1 MEILQQI
8 FELCVIPLLGVLTT
22 YLVKLIRKK
31 NKELDEKVS
40 NNISRKY
47 IDMLAD
53 TITNCVVSTNQ
64 TYVDALK
71 EANAFDKEA
80 QKKAFELTYNKIM
93 NVLTE
98 DAKEYLEV
106 KKIDK
111 DKEKENNIIYYNF
124 KKAVGDFPVEK
135 KIDKQVNLLF
145 YNGYTAKEI
154 SSYVGLTERQIN
166 YIVKKSKIYKRRLV
180 PWIIMKIFMKLIQKM
195 LL

>member
-71 EANAFDKEA
+71 EANTFDKEA

-98 DAKEYLEV
+98 EAKEYLTAIYGDLEIYIATKIESEV
-106 KKIDK
+106 KFC
-111 DKEKENNIIYYNF
+111 KE
-124 KKAVGDFPVEK
+124 A
-135 KIDKQVNLLF
+135 
-145 YNGYTAKEI
+145 
-154 SSYVGLTERQIN
+154 
-166 YIVKKSKIYKRRLV
+166 
-180 PWIIMKIFMKLIQKM
+180 
-195 LL
+195 

>member
-8 FELCVIPLLGVLTT
+8 FELCVIPLLGILTT

-98 DAKEYLEV
+98 EAKEYLTAIYGDLEIYITTKIESEV
-106 KKIDK
+106 KSY
-111 DKEKENNIIYYNF
+111 KE
-124 KKAVGDFPVEK
+124 P
-135 KIDKQVNLLF
+135 
-145 YNGYTAKEI
+145 
-154 SSYVGLTERQIN
+154 
-166 YIVKKSKIYKRRLV
+166 
-180 PWIIMKIFMKLIQKM
+180 
-195 LL
+195 

>member
-8 FELCVIPLLGVLTT
+8 FELCVIPLLGILTT

-40 NNISRKY
+40 NKISKKY

-53 TITNCVVSTNQ
+53 TITDCVVSTNQ

-98 DAKEYLEV
+98 DAKEYLTTIYGDLEIYITTKIESEV
-106 KKIDK
+106 KLY
-111 DKEKENNIIYYNF
+111 KE
-124 KKAVGDFPVEK
+124 V
-135 KIDKQVNLLF
+135 
-145 YNGYTAKEI
+145 
-154 SSYVGLTERQIN
+154 
-166 YIVKKSKIYKRRLV
+166 
-180 PWIIMKIFMKLIQKM
+180 
-195 LL
+195 

>member
-8 FELCVIPLLGVLTT
+8 FELCVIPLLGILTT

-31 NKELDEKVS
+31 NEELDAKVS
-40 NNISRKY
+40 KEVSKKY

-53 TITNCVVSTNQ
+53 TITDCVISTNQ

-98 DAKEYLEV
+98 DAKEYLTTVYGDLEIYITTKIESEV
-106 KKIDK
+106 KSY
-111 DKEKENNIIYYNF
+111 KE
-124 KKAVGDFPVEK
+124 A
-135 KIDKQVNLLF
+135 
-145 YNGYTAKEI
+145 
-154 SSYVGLTERQIN
+154 
-166 YIVKKSKIYKRRLV
+166 
-180 PWIIMKIFMKLIQKM
+180 
-195 LL
+195 

>member
-8 FELCVIPLLGVLTT
+8 FELCVVPLLGILTT

-40 NNISRKY
+40 KEVSRKY

-53 TITNCVVSTNQ
+53 TITDCVISTNQ

-98 DAKEYLEV
+98 DAKEYLTTIYGDLEIYITTKIESEV
-106 KKIDK
+106 KLY
-111 DKEKENNIIYYNF
+111 KE
-124 KKAVGDFPVEK
+124 A
-135 KIDKQVNLLF
+135 
-145 YNGYTAKEI
+145 
-154 SSYVGLTERQIN
+154 
-166 YIVKKSKIYKRRLV
+166 
-180 PWIIMKIFMKLIQKM
+180 
-195 LL
+195 

>member
-8 FELCVIPLLGVLTT
+8 FELCVVPLLGILTT

-31 NKELDEKVS
+31 NEELDAKVS
-40 NNISRKY
+40 KEVSRKY

-53 TITNCVVSTNQ
+53 TITDCVVSTNQ

-98 DAKEYLEV
+98 DAKEYLTTIYGDLEIYITTKIESEV
-106 KKIDK
+106 KLY
-111 DKEKENNIIYYNF
+111 KE
-124 KKAVGDFPVEK
+124 V
-135 KIDKQVNLLF
+135 
-145 YNGYTAKEI
+145 
-154 SSYVGLTERQIN
+154 
-166 YIVKKSKIYKRRLV
+166 
-180 PWIIMKIFMKLIQKM
+180 
-195 LL
+195 

>member
-8 FELCVIPLLGVLTT
+8 FELCVIPLLGILTT

-40 NNISRKY
+40 NKISKKY

-53 TITNCVVSTNQ
+53 TITDCVVSTNQ

-98 DAKEYLEV
+98 DAKEYLTTIYGDLEIYITTKIESEV
-106 KKIDK
+106 KSY
-111 DKEKENNIIYYNF
+111 KE
-124 KKAVGDFPVEK
+124 A
-135 KIDKQVNLLF
+135 
-145 YNGYTAKEI
+145 
-154 SSYVGLTERQIN
+154 
-166 YIVKKSKIYKRRLV
+166 
-180 PWIIMKIFMKLIQKM
+180 
-195 LL
+195 

>member
-8 FELCVIPLLGVLTT
+8 FELCVIPLLGILTT

-40 NNISRKY
+40 NKISKKY

-53 TITNCVVSTNQ
+53 TITDCVVSTNQ

-71 EANAFDKEA
+71 AANAFDKEA

-98 DAKEYLEV
+98 DAKEYLTTIYGDLEIYITTKIESEV
-106 KKIDK
+106 KLY
-111 DKEKENNIIYYNF
+111 KE
-124 KKAVGDFPVEK
+124 A
-135 KIDKQVNLLF
+135 
-145 YNGYTAKEI
+145 
-154 SSYVGLTERQIN
+154 
-166 YIVKKSKIYKRRLV
+166 
-180 PWIIMKIFMKLIQKM
+180 
-195 LL
+195 

>member
-8 FELCVIPLLGVLTT
+8 FELCVIPLLGILTT

-40 NNISRKY
+40 NKISRKY

-53 TITNCVVSTNQ
+53 TITDCVVSTNQ

-80 QKKAFELTYNKIM
+80 QEKAFKLTYNKIM

-98 DAKEYLEV
+98 DAKEYLTTIYGDLEIYITTKIESEV
-106 KKIDK
+106 KLY
-111 DKEKENNIIYYNF
+111 KE
-124 KKAVGDFPVEK
+124 A
-135 KIDKQVNLLF
+135 
-145 YNGYTAKEI
+145 
-154 SSYVGLTERQIN
+154 
-166 YIVKKSKIYKRRLV
+166 
-180 PWIIMKIFMKLIQKM
+180 
-195 LL
+195 

>member
-8 FELCVIPLLGVLTT
+8 FELCVIPLLGILTT

-98 DAKEYLEV
+98 DAKEYLTTIYGDLEIYITTKIESEV
-106 KKIDK
+106 KLY
-111 DKEKENNIIYYNF
+111 KE
-124 KKAVGDFPVEK
+124 A
-135 KIDKQVNLLF
+135 
-145 YNGYTAKEI
+145 
-154 SSYVGLTERQIN
+154 
-166 YIVKKSKIYKRRLV
+166 
-180 PWIIMKIFMKLIQKM
+180 
-195 LL
+195 

>member
-8 FELCVIPLLGVLTT
+8 FELCVIPLLGILTT

-31 NKELDEKVS
+31 NKELDAKVS
-40 NNISRKY
+40 KEVSKKY

-98 DAKEYLEV
+98 DAKEYLTTIYGDLEIYITTKIESEV
-106 KKIDK
+106 KLY
-111 DKEKENNIIYYNF
+111 KE
-124 KKAVGDFPVEK
+124 A
-135 KIDKQVNLLF
+135 
-145 YNGYTAKEI
+145 
-154 SSYVGLTERQIN
+154 
-166 YIVKKSKIYKRRLV
+166 
-180 PWIIMKIFMKLIQKM
+180 
-195 LL
+195 

>member
-8 FELCVIPLLGVLTT
+8 FELCVVPLLGILTT

-31 NKELDEKVS
+31 NEELDAKVS
-40 NNISRKY
+40 KEVSKKY

-53 TITNCVVSTNQ
+53 TITDCVISTNQ

-98 DAKEYLEV
+98 DAKEYLTTIYGDLEIYITTKIESEV
-106 KKIDK
+106 KSY
-111 DKEKENNIIYYNF
+111 KE
-124 KKAVGDFPVEK
+124 A
-135 KIDKQVNLLF
+135 
-145 YNGYTAKEI
+145 
-154 SSYVGLTERQIN
+154 
-166 YIVKKSKIYKRRLV
+166 
-180 PWIIMKIFMKLIQKM
+180 
-195 LL
+195 

>member
-8 FELCVIPLLGVLTT
+8 FELCVIPLLGILTT

-80 QKKAFELTYNKIM
+80 QKKAFELTYNKVM

-98 DAKEYLEV
+98 EAKEYLTAIYGDLEIYITTKIESEV
-106 KKIDK
+106 KFC
-111 DKEKENNIIYYNF
+111 KE
-124 KKAVGDFPVEK
+124 A
-135 KIDKQVNLLF
+135 
-145 YNGYTAKEI
+145 
-154 SSYVGLTERQIN
+154 
-166 YIVKKSKIYKRRLV
+166 
-180 PWIIMKIFMKLIQKM
+180 
-195 LL
+195 

>member
-8 FELCVIPLLGVLTT
+8 FELCVVPLLGVLTT

-31 NKELDEKVS
+31 NEELDAKVS
-40 NNISRKY
+40 KEVSKKY

-53 TITNCVVSTNQ
+53 TITDCVVSTNQ

-98 DAKEYLEV
+98 DAKEYLTTIYGDLEIYITTKIESEV
-106 KKIDK
+106 KLY
-111 DKEKENNIIYYNF
+111 KE
-124 KKAVGDFPVEK
+124 A
-135 KIDKQVNLLF
+135 
-145 YNGYTAKEI
+145 
-154 SSYVGLTERQIN
+154 
-166 YIVKKSKIYKRRLV
+166 
-180 PWIIMKIFMKLIQKM
+180 
-195 LL
+195 

>member
-98 DAKEYLEV
+98 DAKEYLTTIYGDLEIYIATKIESEV
-106 KKIDK
+106 KLY
-111 DKEKENNIIYYNF
+111 KE
-124 KKAVGDFPVEK
+124 A
-135 KIDKQVNLLF
+135 
-145 YNGYTAKEI
+145 
-154 SSYVGLTERQIN
+154 
-166 YIVKKSKIYKRRLV
+166 
-180 PWIIMKIFMKLIQKM
+180 
-195 LL
+195 

>member
-98 DAKEYLEV
+98 EAKEYLTAIYGDLEIYITTKIESEV
-106 KKIDK
+106 KFH
-111 DKEKENNIIYYNF
+111 KE
-124 KKAVGDFPVEK
+124 A
-135 KIDKQVNLLF
+135 
-145 YNGYTAKEI
+145 
-154 SSYVGLTERQIN
+154 
-166 YIVKKSKIYKRRLV
+166 
-180 PWIIMKIFMKLIQKM
+180 
-195 LL
+195 

>member
-8 FELCVIPLLGVLTT
+8 FELCVIPLLGILTT

-31 NKELDEKVS
+31 NKELDAKVS
-40 NNISRKY
+40 KEVSRKY

-53 TITNCVVSTNQ
+53 TITDCVVSTNQ

-98 DAKEYLEV
+98 DAKEYLTTIYGDLEIYITT
-106 KKIDK
+106 KIESEIK
-111 DKEKENNIIYYNF
+111 LYKE
-124 KKAVGDFPVEK
+124 A
-135 KIDKQVNLLF
+135 
-145 YNGYTAKEI
+145 
-154 SSYVGLTERQIN
+154 
-166 YIVKKSKIYKRRLV
+166 
-180 PWIIMKIFMKLIQKM
+180 
-195 LL
+195 

>member
-31 NKELDEKVS
+31 NEELDAKVS
-40 NNISRKY
+40 KEVSKKY

-53 TITNCVVSTNQ
+53 TITDCVISTNQ

-98 DAKEYLEV
+98 DAKEYLTTIYGDLEIYITTKIESEV
-106 KKIDK
+106 KLY
-111 DKEKENNIIYYNF
+111 KE
-124 KKAVGDFPVEK
+124 A
-135 KIDKQVNLLF
+135 
-145 YNGYTAKEI
+145 
-154 SSYVGLTERQIN
+154 
-166 YIVKKSKIYKRRLV
+166 
-180 PWIIMKIFMKLIQKM
+180 
-195 LL
+195 

>member
-1 MEILQQI
+1 MEKLQQI

-98 DAKEYLEV
+98 EAKEYLTAIYGDLEIYITTKIESEV
-106 KKIDK
+106 KFC
-111 DKEKENNIIYYNF
+111 KE
-124 KKAVGDFPVEK
+124 A
-135 KIDKQVNLLF
+135 
-145 YNGYTAKEI
+145 
-154 SSYVGLTERQIN
+154 
-166 YIVKKSKIYKRRLV
+166 
-180 PWIIMKIFMKLIQKM
+180 
-195 LL
+195 

>member
-53 TITNCVVSTNQ
+53 TITDCVISTNQ

-98 DAKEYLEV
+98 DAKEYLTTIYGDLEIYITTKIESEV
-106 KKIDK
+106 KLY
-111 DKEKENNIIYYNF
+111 KE
-124 KKAVGDFPVEK
+124 A
-135 KIDKQVNLLF
+135 
-145 YNGYTAKEI
+145 
-154 SSYVGLTERQIN
+154 
-166 YIVKKSKIYKRRLV
+166 
-180 PWIIMKIFMKLIQKM
+180 
-195 LL
+195 

>member
-8 FELCVIPLLGVLTT
+8 FELCVIPLLGILTT

-40 NNISRKY
+40 KEVSRKY

-53 TITNCVVSTNQ
+53 TITDCVISTNQ

-71 EANAFDKEA
+71 AANAFDKEA

-98 DAKEYLEV
+98 DAKEYLTTIYGDLEIYITTKIESEV
-106 KKIDK
+106 KTY
-111 DKEKENNIIYYNF
+111 KE
-124 KKAVGDFPVEK
+124 A
-135 KIDKQVNLLF
+135 
-145 YNGYTAKEI
+145 
-154 SSYVGLTERQIN
+154 
-166 YIVKKSKIYKRRLV
+166 
-180 PWIIMKIFMKLIQKM
+180 
-195 LL
+195 

>member
-8 FELCVIPLLGVLTT
+8 FELCVIPLLGILTT

-80 QKKAFELTYNKIM
+80 QEKAFELTYNKIM
-93 NVLTE
+93 NILTE
-98 DAKEYLEV
+98 EAKEYLTAIYGDLEIYITTKIESEV
-106 KKIDK
+106 KSH
-111 DKEKENNIIYYNF
+111 KE
-124 KKAVGDFPVEK
+124 A
-135 KIDKQVNLLF
+135 
-145 YNGYTAKEI
+145 
-154 SSYVGLTERQIN
+154 
-166 YIVKKSKIYKRRLV
+166 
-180 PWIIMKIFMKLIQKM
+180 
-195 LL
+195 

>member
-8 FELCVIPLLGVLTT
+8 FELCVIPLLGILTT

-53 TITNCVVSTNQ
+53 TITDCVVSTNQ

-71 EANAFDKEA
+71 KANAFDKEA

-98 DAKEYLEV
+98 DAKEYLTTVYGDLEIYITT
-106 KKIDK
+106 KIESEIK
-111 DKEKENNIIYYNF
+111 SHKE
-124 KKAVGDFPVEK
+124 A
-135 KIDKQVNLLF
+135 
-145 YNGYTAKEI
+145 
-154 SSYVGLTERQIN
+154 
-166 YIVKKSKIYKRRLV
+166 
-180 PWIIMKIFMKLIQKM
+180 
-195 LL
+195 

>member
-98 DAKEYLEV
+98 EAKEYLTAIYGDLEIYITTKIESEV
-106 KKIDK
+106 KLY
-111 DKEKENNIIYYNF
+111 KE
-124 KKAVGDFPVEK
+124 A
-135 KIDKQVNLLF
+135 
-145 YNGYTAKEI
+145 
-154 SSYVGLTERQIN
+154 
-166 YIVKKSKIYKRRLV
+166 
-180 PWIIMKIFMKLIQKM
+180 
-195 LL
+195 